1 MSDNP
6 IESDNQPATRSH
18 EHDYCRISR
27 QLLHLQKISEK
38 DAFPALE
45 QLLLGA
51 GTHLFDVFN
60 SFSYVSP
67 LCLRS

>member
-1 MSDNP
+1 MFEKING
-6 IESDNQPATRSH
+6 SH
-18 EHDYCRISR
+18 YV
-27 QLLHLQKISEK
+27 EK

-67 LCLRS
+67 LCLRSVLWLLPHLPKLPISIPSLP